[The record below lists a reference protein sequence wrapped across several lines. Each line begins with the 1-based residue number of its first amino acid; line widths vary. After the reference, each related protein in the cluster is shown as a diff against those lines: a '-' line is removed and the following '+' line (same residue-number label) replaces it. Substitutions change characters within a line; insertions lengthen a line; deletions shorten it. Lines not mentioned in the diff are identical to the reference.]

1 MNYHLKS
8 KNMNNQITPG
18 TILNVLFLEDSL
30 ADFEIISEHL
40 ATAGFNLN
48 VNHVKNENEFSSAL
62 DNCDFDII
70 LADFR
75 LPGFDAFGAL
85 KIHTEKCAE
94 IPFIC
99 VSGSIGEEQAV
110 ELLKQGAT
118 DYVLK
123 DRLGRLSFAIVR
135 ALNEVE
141 RLKVIKTTEESLQK
155 KAKQLQ
161 TFYELTVGRELKMV
175 ELKKEINELLK
186 NAGLE
191 AKY

>member
-1 MNYHLKS
+1 MNPHIIPETTLK
-8 KNMNNQITPG
+8 
-18 TILNVLFLEDSL
+18 VLFLEDSL
-30 ADFEIISEHL
+30 QDFEIVSEHL
-40 ATAGFNLN
+40 INSGFNLN
-48 VNHVKNENEFSSAL
+48 INLVKNGEDFESAL
-62 DNCDFDII
+62 NNHKFDII
-70 LADFR
+70 LADFK

-85 KIHTEKCAE
+85 KLHAEKCPD

-123 DRLGRLSFAIVR
+123 DRLGRLSFAVVR
-135 ALNEVE
+135 ALNEVK
-141 RLKVIKTTEESLQK
+141 RQKNLKTAEETLVR
-155 KAKQLQ
+155 KAKELQ

-175 ELKKEINELLK
+175 ELKKEINDLLRTVGK
-186 NAGLE
+186 E

>member
-1 MNYHLKS
+1 
-8 KNMNNQITPG
+8 MNNQIIPG
-18 TILNVLFLEDSL
+18 TILNVLFLEDCL

-40 ATAGFNLN
+40 QAAGFNLN
-48 VNHVKNENEFSSAL
+48 VNHAKNETEFSSAL
-62 DNCDFDII
+62 DNENFDII
-70 LADFR
+70 LADFK

-85 KIHTEKCAE
+85 KLHSIKCPE
-94 IPFIC
+94 LPFIC

-123 DRLGRLSFAIVR
+123 DRLGRLSFAIIR
-135 ALNEVE
+135 ALQEVE
-141 RLKVIKTTEESLQK
+141 RLKIIKLTEESLLE

-175 ELKKEINELLK
+175 VLKKEINELLK
-186 NAGLE
+186 NAGQE

>member
-1 MNYHLKS
+1 MNSHTIPEATLK
-8 KNMNNQITPG
+8 
-18 TILNVLFLEDSL
+18 VLFLEDSL
-30 ADFEIISEHL
+30 HDFELISEHL
-40 ATAGFNLN
+40 ISSGFNLN
-48 VNHVKNENEFSSAL
+48 INLVKTGEEFETAINNHT
-62 DNCDFDII
+62 FDII
-70 LADFR
+70 LADFK

-85 KIHTEKCAE
+85 KLHSEKCPD

-135 ALNEVE
+135 ALNE
-141 RLKVIKTTEESLQK
+141 IKRQK
-155 KAKQLQ
+155 KLKIAEETLVRKAKELQ

-175 ELKKEINELLK
+175 ELKKEINDLLRTVGK
-186 NAGLE
+186 E